1 MMLSENPIKDV
12 RDVIVY
18 LSDYG
23 DSVYISGVDWAK
35 WQQYRDAYNN
45 DRIRIKPMDF
55 LTKLLEVTKTVE
67 SPTSFIRWAGYS
79 AVATVLRDNVWIPFG
94 ARRTKIFPNLY
105 VLIVGDSG
113 ETRKSTPLKIM
124 NYLVKSVGN
133 TKLIEG
139 RASIQGVLKELAN
152 NKMTPNGTMLK
163 DASGLLYSEELA
175 AFLVGDPSALKI
187 LTDIYDYHEEHSIY
201 LKGDDVV
208 TLKNVVVNMISAS
221 NAAFLGDVFS
231 KVDLYGG
238 LVGRTI
244 LIVEEAPRHRDLGLR
259 DNASEEDWKVLTDHL
274 KRVSKFHG
282 PAKLT
287 DEAYLYLEH
296 WYQQLKYNET
306 SKTGFEPRMHTFV
319 LKLAM
324 IISAC
329 NLNRPFEGVI
339 TVEDVES
346 AIQELATLRP
356 NYFKILNSIT
366 LSTNTVAAASS
377 EIMKILI
384 LNPHAP
390 VEHAS
395 LMAAV
400 FGKMDGDVFRKAID
414 TLLKMEFID
423 QIAAASVGKVAYQL
437 TTKAMERFLPKLKSL
452 SEGVN

>member
-1 MMLSENPIKDV
+1 
-12 RDVIVY
+12 
-18 LSDYG
+18 
-23 DSVYISGVDWAK
+23 
-35 WQQYRDAYNN
+35 
-45 DRIRIKPMDF
+45 MDF
-55 LTKLLEVTKTVE
+55 LSKLLEVTKTVE

-152 NKMTPNGTMLK
+152 NKMTPQGTMLK

-208 TLKNVVVNMISAS
+208 TLRNVVVNMISAS
-221 NAAFLGDVFS
+221 NSAFLGDIFT
-231 KVDLYGG
+231 KVDLHGG
-238 LVGRTI
+238 LIGRTI
-244 LIVEEAPRHRDLGLR
+244 LVVEEAPRHRDLGLR
-259 DNASEEDWKVLTDHL
+259 DGSTEEGWNELVNHL
-274 KRVSKFHG
+274 KKISKFRG

-287 DEAYLYLEH
+287 EEAYTYLDY
-296 WYQQLKYNET
+296 WYNNLKYSES

-319 LKLAM
+319 LKLSM

-329 NLNRPFEGVI
+329 NINRTFEGII
-339 TVEDVES
+339 TLEDVEV
-346 AIQELATLRP
+346 AIEELATLRP
-356 NYFKILNSIT
+356 NYFKIMNAIS
-366 LSTNTVAAASS
+366 LSTNTVAQASTD
-377 EIMKILI
+377 IMKVLI
-384 LNPHAP
+384 LNPTIA

-395 LMAAV
+395 LLATL
-400 FGKMDGDVFRKAID
+400 FGKLDGDTFRKAVD
-414 TLLKMEFID
+414 TLLKAELID
-423 QIAAASVGKVAYQL
+423 QVACESVGKVAYRL
-437 TTKAMERFLPKLKSL
+437 TPKAVERFIVKLKSI
-452 SEGVN
+452 SEAVN